1 MGSELSYLAVEP
13 LSQDAFFLFGDVV
26 EANNS
31 AKTLVINEGHTQ
43 RFHDLAHIDVMNE
56 NGKTGVSIFRSS
68 ALELPI
74 SIRIMERHPLSSQ
87 LFMPLGNEPYLVVV
101 APAGEFCE
109 GDIRAFLAQPNQGVN
124 YHAGTWH
131 HYCIALNQLSDFLVI
146 DRIFND
152 SNAAAAGLQ
161 KGEPKNCDEK
171 KLSQAL
177 TIDLSGVGLL

>member
-1 MGSELSYLAVEP
+1 MAAEFSYLAVEP
-13 LSQDAFFLFGDVV
+13 LNQAAFFSFGDVI

-31 AKTLVINEGHTQ
+31 AKTLVINDGYTQ

-68 ALELPI
+68 PLESPI
-74 SIRIMERHPLSSQ
+74 TIRIMERHPLSSQ
-87 LFMPLGNEPYLVVV
+87 MFMPLGDEPYLVVV

-109 GDIRAFLAQPNQGVN
+109 ANIRAFLAQPSQGVN

-146 DRIFND
+146 DRIYSDNNID
-152 SNAAAAGLQ
+152 NAGQ
-161 KGEPKNCDEK
+161 RKGGPKNCDEK
-171 KLSQAL
+171 SLAQAL
-177 TIDLSGVGLL
+177 TVDLSGANL